1 MAQSYDVYFAR
12 MILTQQLVER
22 EAIQAAL
29 HAYQQS
35 GGGVGFPKWLVEHQL
50 LDTKKVKKVA
60 DELEKWF
67 KAARA
72 RSESEEERMPLGIE
86 DDEQPAADAIDD
98 EEPVDEE
105 PVEAELVADEES
117 EVPVEAELVRDDDD
131 DGEAVDADE
140 EDAKDALLTASSDP
154 LTDSSSSGEL
164 EIPPDE
170 SGIKRAPPPKKPAPP
185 ASQQTS
191 SRPNIVVPPER
202 TVTPRSQPRP
212 QVQVSKGGTP
222 PVSLPR
228 PAGQPATP
236 AAAAPRPVAPVPP
249 PQPPTQKFAP
259 PVSTPPTGAPRPAA
273 PAPPATAQP
282 KKSSARQ
289 LPAEPAPATPAPAP
303 RESARLKKTSARIKK
318 PDEAVPAA
326 PSAPERTRSGRI
338 KSPGSTS
345 GRLGKP
351 GSVPAKPPAA
361 APAPA
366 PAAPAGEAAKPVNA
380 DKQWALFDKATKDPL
395 SKLIGERLG
404 RTEVLKLVN
413 TADIVTNFEGRYG
426 DDERAAL
433 VKVLR
438 PEKVKDK
445 VALERFTREAQALSK
460 IDHPNIARILESGV
474 AEGVRYIS
482 MEIGTGE
489 PLSETLARVGR
500 LPPERVVK
508 MIRGVALGL
517 AAAHRA
523 GIIHRDLRPANI
535 LVEDGGT
542 VKLIG
547 FGIARDVSVP
557 GRLTATGHITGH
569 PSYVAPEVAQSLE
582 ITPKVDVY
590 SLGIVLFLALSGRL
604 PFESRSVVKLVGFHL
619 NAPPPKLVDVL
630 TGCPPKLSTLVE
642 RCLAKDPAQRPEAME
657 VANGLA
663 AKDLLEGFDANKWK
677 DAAKKPDTEEELRR
691 ALATDEH
698 PSVDSAAN
706 VIGGPACAACEL
718 PIGLK
723 SVSLHGNQ
731 ICAKCVERVEAL
743 ELCAACLLPI
753 PEADAGATDVAVFAG
768 HIYCRSCT
776 RRVRLPCATCRKEA
790 ALAGLANGQT
800 KAKGDQLVHAICP
813 KG

>member
-12 MILTQQLVER
+12 MILTMELVER

-29 HAYQQS
+29 HAYQQA

-50 LDTKKVKKVA
+50 LDKVKVKKVA

-86 DDEQPAADAIDD
+86 DEDE
-98 EEPVDEE
+98 EE
-105 PVEAELVADEES
+105 PVEAELVPDEQS
-117 EVPVEAELVRDDDD
+117 QPPSAAEMVRDDD
-131 DGEAVDADE
+131 EDE
-140 EDAKDALLTASSDP
+140 TGASSSAD
-154 LTDSSSSGEL
+154 L

-170 SGIKRAPPPKKPAPP
+170 SGIRAVPPAKKPAPA
-185 ASQQTS
+185 ASQPTS
-191 SRPNIVVPPER
+191 SRPNIVIPTDRPA
-202 TVTPRSQPRP
+202 TPRAQPRP

-222 PVSLPR
+222 PVAL
-228 PAGQPATP
+228 
-236 AAAAPRPVAPVPP
+236 PRPVA
-249 PQPPTQKFAP
+249 
-259 PVSTPPTGAPRPAA
+259 RPD
-273 PAPPATAQP
+273 PN

-289 LPAEPAPATPAPAP
+289 ALPAEPAAPAP
-303 RESARLKKTSARIKK
+303 RESARLKKTSARLKK
-318 PDEAVPAA
+318 PSAEELAPVSEKPPEKPPEKFAEKSPEKPAEK
-326 PSAPERTRSGRI
+326 PPERSRSGRL
-338 KSPGSTS
+338 KPASTS
-345 GRLGKP
+345 GRLVKSGTTP
-351 GSVPAKPPAA
+351 VAKPPA
-361 APAPA
+361 
-366 PAAPAGEAAKPVNA
+366 EVAAKAPPPVSA

-395 SKLIGERLG
+395 ARLIGARLG
-404 RTEVLKLVN
+404 RTEILKLIN
-413 TADIVTNFEGRYG
+413 TADIVTNFEGRHG

-445 VALERFTREAQALSK
+445 VALERFTREAQALVK

-482 MEIGTGE
+482 MEIGGGE

-500 LPPERVVK
+500 LPPERVAK
-508 MIRGVALGL
+508 MIRGVSLGL

-582 ITPKVDVY
+582 ITPRVDVY
-590 SLGIVLFLALSGRL
+590 SLGIVLFLALAGRL

-630 TGCPPKLSTLVE
+630 QGCPPKLSALVE
-642 RCLAKDPAQRPEAME
+642 RCLAKDPAARPEAMD
-657 VANGLA
+657 VANALA
-663 AKDLLEGFDANKWK
+663 AKDLLEGFDAQKWK
-677 DAAKKPDTEEELRR
+677 DEAKKPDTEEELRR
-691 ALATDEH
+691 AMATDEH
-698 PSVDSAAN
+698 PSVDASAESSL
-706 VIGGPACAACEL
+706 GGPACAACEL

-731 ICAKCVERVEAL
+731 ICSKCVERVESL
-743 ELCAACLLPI
+743 ELCAACLLEI
-753 PEADAGATDVAVFAG
+753 EEKDANATDVAVFAG

-790 ALAGLANGQT
+790 ALSGLASGQT